1 MDESYPEGN
10 APTLESAVE
19 KLVAAAEQIGL
30 TVDDLIGFLQSGMS
44 VAELLDYLEFKSRW
58 LGNLTPSQ

>member
-1 MDESYPEGN
+1 MDESYREGN

-19 KLVAAAEQIGL
+19 KLVAGAEQIGL

-44 VAELLDYLEFKSRW
+44 VAELLDYLEFKSRS